1 MRLWGDC
8 MEMIIGAAIFATGAF
23 FGAWFYV
30 AGQQAK
36 TIQNG
41 QRFQDAILKNL
52 ERSRNEQGNR

>member
-1 MRLWGDC
+1 

-23 FGAWFYV
+23 FGAWFYA

-36 TIQNG
+36 TNQTR